1 MSRYAQLTCTTYA
14 GNSARRPRTCSGRQP
29 SRKFTARNAVGGCGR
44 AVPPHSRWKSICV
57 IRTPDLPSSAKGVKL
72 ARPQLLMLTPRRVA
86 HSGVSNDERVARRPM
101 SGRVRSVL
109 RRHNLLVLALQ
120 VILIGCVPVMWFMH
134 NPYKLTAAIIAPVA
148 SLLWIVAV
156 LFERKSS

>member
-1 MSRYAQLTCTTYA
+1 MRLR
-14 GNSARRPRTCSGRQP
+14 ARG
-29 SRKFTARNAVGGCGR
+29 TAALPIEVDLRV
-44 AVPPHSRWKSICV
+44 
-57 IRTPDLPSSAKGVKL
+57 RTPDLSGCATGVKT

-86 HSGVSNDERVARRPM
+86 QSGVSHDERVARRPV

-120 VILIGCVPVMWFMH
+120 VILVGCVPVMWFMH

-148 SLLWIVAV
+148 GLLWIVAV